1 MEKHW
6 KSVIHRSICDYL
18 FEAQNKCAKPED
30 IPTVITT
37 PHHKLILIY
46 RNKMFFVAVVVNE
59 VSPLFVIEL
68 LHKAVDIFA
77 DYFNECTESS
87 LKENYVIVYEVKF
100 SALSLKEKCFVLM
113 SKPRNSFFE

>member
-59 VSPLFVIEL
+59 VSPLFVVEL

-87 LKENYVIVYEVKF
+87 LKENYVIVYEVSKF
-100 SALSLKEKCFVLM
+100 F
-113 SKPRNSFFE
+113 

>member
-1 MEKHW
+1 
-6 KSVIHRSICDYL
+6 
-18 FEAQNKCAKPED
+18 
-30 IPTVITT
+30 
-37 PHHKLILIY
+37 
-46 RNKMFFVAVVVNE
+46 MFFVAVVVNE

-68 LHKAVDIFA
+68 LHKAVDIFS

-100 SALSLKEKCFVLM
+100 SAFSLKEKCFVLM